1 MKVLLV
7 ATVQSHICQFHGP
20 LVEMLHKN
28 AAEVHVAAS
37 NNLAEKNGLVLDFTD
52 KVFDV
57 PFTRSPITK
66 DNIRAYKCLKQ
77 IVEEN
82 DYDVIHCNTPMGGVI
97 TRLVSVFS
105 KKNPRIIYTAHGF
118 HFYKGAPKKNWLV
131 YYPIEKFLSH
141 FTDTLITINKEDYAL
156 ARKKFHAKNVCYIPG
171 VGVDLKKFSKNVAD
185 KTEIRKKLDISE
197 NSTVLLSI
205 GELNDGK
212 NHITVLE
219 ALKIIK
225 EKIGLENIKY
235 LICGNGKLKEYLE
248 GKILEF
254 GLEGNVKLLGYR
266 RDIPDICAIT
276 DLFIF
281 PSFREGL
288 SVALMESMSM
298 ELPCVV
304 SRIRGN
310 TDLIENDKGGTL
322 CNAQSA
328 EEFADAISNLL
339 ENPEKR
345 KKMGAY
351 NRKVIEKFSVEN
363 VVEELRKIYFS

>member
-7 ATVQSHICQFHGP
+7 ATVQSHICQFHRP

-28 AAEVHVAAS
+28 GAKVHIAAS
-37 NNLAEKNGLVLDFTD
+37 NNLAEKNGLVLDFAD

-97 TRLVSVFS
+97 TRLVSIFS
-105 KKNPRIIYTAHGF
+105 KKTPRIIYTAHGF
-118 HFYKGAPKKNWLV
+118 HFYKGAPKKNWLI

-156 ARKKFHAKNVCYIPG
+156 ASKKFHAKNVCYIPG
-171 VGVDLKKFSKNVAD
+171 VGVDLKKFSKSDAD
-185 KTEIRKKLDISE
+185 ESEIKSKLNISE
-197 NSTVLLSI
+197 SSTVFLSI

-225 EKIGLENIKY
+225 EKTGLEDIIY

-248 GKILEF
+248 SKISEF
-254 GLEGNVKLLGYR
+254 GLEGTVKLLGYR

-281 PSFREGL
+281 PSLREGL
-288 SVALMESMSM
+288 PVALMESMAM
-298 ELPCVV
+298 ELPCVA

-310 TDLIENDKGGTL
+310 TDLIENDKGGYL

-328 EEFADAISNLL
+328 EEFADAIMKLL
-339 ENPEKR
+339 ENHEKCEE
-345 KKMGAY
+345 MGAY
-351 NRKVIEKFSVEN
+351 NRKVIEKFSAEN
-363 VVEELRKIYFS
+363 VVKELEKIYFL